1 MGITIRISII
11 CKYKER
17 HGGFFRMSKNNGD
30 TTLHNETD
38 STAGMKPGAEQIG
51 LEEISADLIDPETT
65 EAEPV
70 AVTDE
75 ADTDAIEVPADEEV
89 PTDEEVL
96 SDEEVPTDEDTP
108 AEAAASEDEETTDAE
123 AQIEDA
129 SAVPPEEKTES
140 ESSQQEESSSI
151 KTRITGVLTKVRS
164 RVNIP
169 VKHRKIAL
177 IAAVAVL
184 ALVIVGVA
192 AFVANNG
199 EKTYKITDANGKVK
213 MLTISEME
221 SELNI
226 DTFYTG
232 VTINGIDVSGKTKEE
247 ATAMFEDETM
257 QEVNILLSVDGE
269 EYPLEAALVETSSD
283 VTSVVDKAFNYN
295 RTVMTN
301 ESTDAIITRYNTLMQ
316 LQKTTKNFTITKGT
330 DTEVIEEAVHDILDP
345 LEIVAVGSTATAFD
359 TEKLVFIMDDA
370 TPGLDLDIEAAI
382 EDVLA
387 AIEAKE
393 FTKTIVVDTSSV
405 DPVFS
410 TGDEEVTLGLVSTF
424 TTKTSNVPNRNTNIN
439 LVCETIDGLVLQP
452 GEYFNFN
459 EYIGMRTAAKGYKTA
474 TGIFNGTTRQE
485 LGGGIC
491 QTTGT
496 LFHSVLMADL
506 QVDERKPHSW
516 PSDYVEIGT
525 DATVTWGGANFQF
538 TNNTDYPIAIHAF
551 YEDLH
556 VTMQIYGRPLED
568 GMTIDVIGVVTG
580 RTSPGPTVYVANPSA
595 AVGTNTTVRS
605 AHDQITASC
614 YQVYYN
620 KDGEEVDRV
629 LAFKSSYRGITAQ
642 VSIGAKGPDGTIY
655 SVDPVTG
662 ALIGGPAVTGVP
674 TEPTATPVPTE
685 PTPTTV
691 PTSTPSPSP
700 VPTV

>member
-1 MGITIRISII
+1 MN
-11 CKYKER
+11 
-17 HGGFFRMSKNNGD
+17 KNNGD

-38 STAGMKPGAEQIG
+38 LNAGNKPGAEQIG
-51 LEEISADLIDPETT
+51 LEELSADFIDPETVDAET
-65 EAEPV
+65 AAALVEAENTEQEESV
-70 AVTDE
+70 DSE
-75 ADTDAIEVPADEEV
+75 AMSEEGTSADESAPEKEEA
-89 PTDEEVL
+89 TDGEDK
-96 SDEEVPTDEDTP
+96 SEDTSDAP
-108 AEAAASEDEETTDAE
+108 SVENADAE
-123 AQIEDA
+123 
-129 SAVPPEEKTES
+129 S
-140 ESSQQEESSSI
+140 EQQEESTSHKSRI
-151 KTRITGVLTKVRS
+151 SGVFAKARTRVH
-164 RVNIP
+164 IP
-169 VKHRKIAL
+169 EKHRKIFL

-184 ALVIVGVA
+184 ALAIIGVG
-192 AFVANNG
+192 AFFVNNG

-221 SELNI
+221 SKLNI

-247 ATAMFEDETM
+247 AVALFEDDTT
-257 QEVNILLSVDGE
+257 QEIKIMLSVDGE

-283 VTSVVDKAFNYN
+283 VSSVIDTAFNYN
-295 RTVMTN
+295 RAITPTD
-301 ESTDAIITRYNTLMQ
+301 STDDIISRYKTLVQ
-316 LQKTTKNFTITKGT
+316 LQKTTKNFTITKST
-330 DTEVIEEAVHDILDP
+330 DTEVIEEAVHNILDP
-345 LEIVAVGSTATAFD
+345 LEIEAVGSTATAFD

-393 FTKTIVVDTSSV
+393 FTKTIVVDTSVV

-410 TGDEEVTLGLVSTF
+410 TGDEDVTLGLVSTF
-424 TTKTSNVPNRNTNIN
+424 TTKTSNIPNRNTNIN

-452 GEYFNFN
+452 GEYFSFN
-459 EYIGMRTAAKGYKTA
+459 EFVGMRTAAKGYKTA

-516 PSDYVEIGT
+516 PSDYVDIGT

-556 VTMQIYGRPLED
+556 VTMQIYGRPVED

-580 RTSPGPTVYVANPSA
+580 RTSPGATEYVANPNA
-595 AVGTNTTVRS
+595 AVGSKDTVRS
-605 AHDQITASC
+605 AHDQITANC
-614 YQVYYN
+614 YQVFYN
-620 KDGEEVDRV
+620 KDGEEVKRV

-642 VSIGAKGPDGTIY
+642 ISVGVKGPDGTIY
-655 SVDPVTG
+655 SMDPATGVVSGAPVVTG
-662 ALIGGPAVTGVP
+662 GPSPT
-674 TEPTATPVPTE
+674 TEPTIVPTLPPEPTIVPTTPPVPT
-685 PTPTTV
+685 
-691 PTSTPSPSP
+691 
-700 VPTV
+700 